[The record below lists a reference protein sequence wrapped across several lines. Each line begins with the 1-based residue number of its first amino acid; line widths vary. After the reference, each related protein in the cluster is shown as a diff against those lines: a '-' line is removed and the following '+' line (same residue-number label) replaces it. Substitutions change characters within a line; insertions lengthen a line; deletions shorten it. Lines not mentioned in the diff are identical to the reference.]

1 YTVTMPIVK
10 RSLQFDPD
18 KPDPGKPYLTEGYDV
33 MYKID

>member
-1 YTVTMPIVK
+1 YTVTMLR

-18 KPDPGKPYLTEGYDV
+18 KPDPGKPYLTEGHDV